1 MMKFRFHLA
10 LIILLTIALAGCGQS
25 ARSLNHPDSEADS
38 GNLIP
43 KDTQA
48 SAPVPTTIA
57 PQPSPTSIP
66 MHGTISIRHSWSE
79 AELPALV
86 QIIDTFRSQHPE
98 VYFDVLYIPAQDL
111 RMRYE
116 VETREGRGADIL
128 LGPAEWA
135 QELFV
140 AGLVADLSS
149 WPGSEQREALIQ
161 PALDAFRLN
170 HALAGIP
177 YAVQGV
183 VLYRNKDIITI
194 SPPTLNDLVN
204 LAATSTRGEV
214 LGASLERSVFYSTA
228 HLVGMGGQLMDDH
241 HIPAFNSPAGLVWI
255 ETLRRFEDAGPPAYL
270 SDEDLTAFEEGR
282 VGWIIDG
289 TWNLRTL
296 AAAIGPE
303 NLAIDPWP
311 QVDQG
316 RLAGYII
323 PDGLYASPNI
333 PADRLPAVQTFILH
347 FISPEAQAILADE
360 GRIPAVQGTK
370 LPDRVTSP
378 LIKQAIVALTGNI
391 PYPYSPEM
399 ELYSQQLDLALRLIF
414 EDDLP
419 PEVALQAAAD
429 AIRSAL
435 AAPTPTP

>member
-1 MMKFRFHLA
+1 MKFRLHLFLFI
-10 LIILLTIALAGCGQS
+10 LISITLAGCSSPAG
-25 ARSLNHPDSEADS
+25 SLNQPDGGVAS

-43 KDTQA
+43 DDTQVA
-48 SAPVPTTIA
+48 VPAPVTTT
-57 PQPSPTSIP
+57 PQPSLTP
-66 MHGTISIRHSWSE
+66 MLMRGTITIRHSWSE

-86 QIIDTFRSQHPE
+86 QIIDAFRSQHPE

-111 RMRYE
+111 RQRYE

-135 QELFV
+135 GELF
-140 AGLVADLSS
+140 AGGLVANLSS
-149 WPGSEQREALIQ
+149 WPGAERREALIQ
-161 PALDAFRLN
+161 PALDAFRIDQ
-170 HALAGIP
+170 ALAGIP

-194 SPPTLNDLVN
+194 SPPTLDDMVN

-228 HLVGMGGQLMDDH
+228 HLFGMGGQLMDQH
-241 HIPAFNSPAGLVWI
+241 HIPAFNSPAGLAWI
-255 ETLRRFEDAGPPAYL
+255 ETLRRFDDAGPPAYL
-270 SDEDLTAFEEGR
+270 TDEDLAAFEEGR

-289 TWNLRTL
+289 TWNLRKL

-316 RLAGYII
+316 RLSGYIL
-323 PDGLYASPNI
+323 PDGLYIGPNI
-333 PADRLPAVQTFILH
+333 TPERLPAVQAFLLH
-347 FISPEAQAILADE
+347 FISPESQAILADE
-360 GRIPAVQGTK
+360 GRIPAATATK
-370 LPDRVTSP
+370 LDDPVTGP
-378 LIKQAIVALTGNI
+378 LIEQAMLALAGDM
-391 PYPYSPEM
+391 PYPYHPNM
-399 ELYSQQLDLALRLIF
+399 ELYFQQLDLALRGIF
-414 EDDLP
+414 EDNLP
-419 PEVALQAAAD
+419 PEVALQTAAD
-429 AIRSAL
+429 AIRTAL